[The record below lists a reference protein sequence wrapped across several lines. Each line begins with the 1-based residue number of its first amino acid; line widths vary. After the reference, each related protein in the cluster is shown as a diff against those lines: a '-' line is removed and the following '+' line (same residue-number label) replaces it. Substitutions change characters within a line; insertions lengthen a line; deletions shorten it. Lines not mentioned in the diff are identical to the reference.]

1 MSKREAKKKK
11 DENEWTQYASLGKWN
26 TVIHIIEISVNAI
39 ENHHL
44 VSIKE
49 TTSKLSQLKVKAKSI
64 ILNRRLVKREI
75 VSVSLVIRLKDII
88 ICIIISSS
96 SPISLK
102 FNNRCS
108 NESSKQVF
116 Y

>member
-1 MSKREAKKKK
+1 MSAHRKKK

-88 ICIIISSS
+88 IIISSS